1 MRRFLT
7 LLALILAL
15 GAASPTVPDAFAQS
29 RNGDISGALDRLK
42 NNPRYRGDIIGTQV
56 RRTAQ
61 GSLLE
66 VQVLRRDDSVIV
78 VYIDPRTGGVV
89 GDSGASRSPVGQSF
103 APGRSDRPDRDRPG
117 NSKGPKR

>member
-15 GAASPTVPDAFAQS
+15 GVASPTLPDAYAQS

-66 VQVLRRDDSVIV
+66 VQVLRRDDSVVV

-89 GDSGASRSPVGQSF
+89 GDSDASGRGNTRGQ
-103 APGRSDRPDRDRPG
+103 GRG
-117 NSKGPKR
+117 NR

>member
-15 GAASPTVPDAFAQS
+15 GAATLTAPDAFAQS
-29 RNGDISGALDRLK
+29 RNGDISGALERLK

-56 RRTAQ
+56 RRTGR

-89 GDSGASRSPVGQSF
+89 GDSDAG
-103 APGRSDRPDRDRPG
+103 GRGNDGPG
-117 NSKGPKR
+117 NRGRGNSRGNR

>member
-7 LLALILAL
+7 ILALVLAL
-15 GAASPTVPDAFAQS
+15 GAVLPTVPDAHAQS

-89 GDSGASRSPVGQSF
+89 GDSGGRGNNRGQ
-103 APGRSDRPDRDRPG
+103 GRG
-117 NSKGPKR
+117 NR